1 MSVIGRLDPQV
12 EDVLISPRNIRRP
25 AAGNVP
31 PAAERPEP
39 ERPAAGR
46 EGGDEA
52 DEPPPGRG
60 PELPVWLL

>member
-12 EDVLISPRNIRRP
+12 EDVLISPRNLRRP
-25 AAGNVP
+25 AAEKVP
-31 PAAERPEP
+31 PAAERPGP
-39 ERPAAGR
+39 PAARR

-52 DEPPPGRG
+52 DGRPARRG